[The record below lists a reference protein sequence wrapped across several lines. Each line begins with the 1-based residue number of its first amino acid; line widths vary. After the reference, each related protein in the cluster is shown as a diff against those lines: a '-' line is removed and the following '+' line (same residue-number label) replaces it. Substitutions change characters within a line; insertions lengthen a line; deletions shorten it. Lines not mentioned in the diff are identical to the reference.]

1 MQGTCIN
8 SENTVYFNTELSM
21 VALMHTKPEV
31 AGQLG
36 CSSQCW
42 KRHSVLHPG
51 IGGGEGTGAAAL
63 GSRVKAAKKWVAKW
77 IVPMKKIIFST
88 LKILY
93 YSAKYKEIQ
102 QMLFFFK
109 VHTFCYR

>member
-36 CSSQCW
+36 
-42 KRHSVLHPG
+42 
-51 IGGGEGTGAAAL
+51 
-63 GSRVKAAKKWVAKW
+63 
-77 IVPMKKIIFST
+77 
-88 LKILY
+88 
-93 YSAKYKEIQ
+93 
-102 QMLFFFK
+102 
-109 VHTFCYR
+109 